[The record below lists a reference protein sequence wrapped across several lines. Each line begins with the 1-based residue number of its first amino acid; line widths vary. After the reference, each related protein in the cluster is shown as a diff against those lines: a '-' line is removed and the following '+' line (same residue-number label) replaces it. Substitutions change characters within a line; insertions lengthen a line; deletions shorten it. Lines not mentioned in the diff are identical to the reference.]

1 MTMDLFSSSSQ
12 SHDEDGESSLPEI
25 KIYSV
30 VEITRQLKFLIEESF
45 PSIVVRGEVSNL
57 TRHSSGHIYFT
68 LKDEMAQIK
77 CVIWRSQAQQMTFSL
92 NEGMKFLV
100 RGKLSLYEKGGYYQI
115 TVMDIQPEGIGELQ
129 LAFEQLKKKLFAEGL
144 FSEEH
149 KKPIPEFPETIGII
163 TSPTGAAIRDMVSV
177 CRRRMPSAQLLLMPV
192 KVQGDGAAAEI
203 VNAIKDM
210 DRYGNVD
217 VLIIGR
223 GGGSLEDLWAFNEE
237 NVARAIYA
245 CSTPTI
251 SAVGHE
257 IDFTIAD
264 FVADVRAAT
273 PSAAAEIAVPD
284 RSEVRQ
290 QLTNLRYTLVQN
302 LENTIVMYRD
312 RLKHYEERY
321 AFRRPENIIEQYRQ
335 QTDDLERRM
344 LRQTTHH
351 IHLGGQTLLHLEKQL
366 STLNPKNTLKRGYTI
381 THQQNKV
388 VQRLDQ
394 LREQETAL
402 IEFYDGIS
410 EVEIKKNS
418 R

>member
-1 MTMDLFSSSSQ
+1 MTMDLFSSSPRHSKDD
-12 SHDEDGESSLPEI
+12 DEPDSSEI

-30 VEITRQLKFLIEESF
+30 VEITRHIKFLIEESF
-45 PSIVVRGEVSNL
+45 PSLVVRGEVSNL

-115 TVMDIQPEGIGELQ
+115 TVSDIQPEGIGELQ

-149 KKPIPEFPETIGII
+149 KKPIPEFPETVGII
-163 TSPTGAAIRDMVSV
+163 SSPTGAAVRDIVSV
-177 CRRRMPSAQLLLMPV
+177 CRRRMPSVQLVLAPV
-192 KVQGDGAAAEI
+192 KVQGDGAVDDI
-203 VNAIKDM
+203 VRAVKDF
-210 DRYGNVD
+210 DTYGNID

-223 GGGSLEDLWAFNEE
+223 GGGSIEDLWAFNDEK
-237 NVARAIYA
+237 VARAIYH
-245 CSTPTI
+245 CSIPTI

-257 IDFTIAD
+257 IDYTIAD

-273 PSAAAEIAVPD
+273 PSAATEMAVPD
-284 RSEVRQ
+284 ESEVEQ
-290 QLTNLRYTLVQN
+290 QLANLRYTLIQN
-302 LENTIVMYRD
+302 MENTIGYYRD
-312 RLKHYEERY
+312 RLNHYEERY

-335 QTDDLERRM
+335 QADDLERRISQQVVHCVRM
-344 LRQTTHH
+344 N
-351 IHLGGQTLLHLEKQL
+351 GQNLKHLENQL
-366 STLNPKNTLKRGYTI
+366 RTLNPRNTLKRGYTI
-381 THQQNKV
+381 THQRNKV
-388 VQRLDQ
+388 VQRLHH
-394 LREQETAL
+394 LTEKEPAT
-402 IEFYDGIS
+402 IEFYDGKS
-410 EVEIKKNS
+410 EIEIRKNS

>member
-1 MTMDLFSSSSQ
+1 MTMDLFSSSPRQ
-12 SHDEDGESSLPEI
+12 TKDDDEPDSSEI

-30 VEITRQLKFLIEESF
+30 VEITRHIKFLIEESF
-45 PSIVVRGEVSNL
+45 PSLVVRGEASNL

-68 LKDEMAQIK
+68 LKDELAQIK

-115 TVMDIQPEGIGELQ
+115 TVLDIQPEGIGELQ

-144 FSEEH
+144 FSEKH
-149 KKPIPEFPETIGII
+149 KKPIPGFPETVGII
-163 TSPTGAAIRDMVSV
+163 SSPTGAAIRDIVSV
-177 CRRRMPSAQLLLMPV
+177 CRRRMPSVQLILSPV
-192 KVQGDGAAAEI
+192 KVQGDGAVEEI
-203 VNAIKDM
+203 VRAIKDF
-210 DRYGNVD
+210 DSYNNVD

-223 GGGSLEDLWAFNEE
+223 GGGSIEDLWAFNDEK
-237 NVARAIYA
+237 VARAIYH
-245 CSTPTI
+245 CSIPTI

-284 RSEVRQ
+284 KSEVEQ
-290 QLTNLRYTLVQN
+290 QLANLRYTLIQN
-302 LENTIVMYRD
+302 IENTIGYYRD

-321 AFRRPENIIEQYRQ
+321 AFRRPENIVEQYRQ
-335 QTDDLERRM
+335 QADGLERRM
-344 LRQTTHH
+344 SRQVIHH
-351 IHLGGQTLLHLEKQL
+351 IRLYGQNLKHFEDQL
-366 STLNPKNTLKRGYTI
+366 RTLNPRNTLQRGYTI
-381 THQQNKV
+381 THQHNKV
-388 VQRLDQ
+388 VQS
-394 LREQETAL
+394 LRELAEKEPAV
-402 IEFYDGIS
+402 IEFYDGKS
-410 EVEIKKNS
+410 EVEIKKIS

>member
-1 MTMDLFSSSSQ
+1 MDLFSSTPRST
-12 SHDEDGESSLPEI
+12 EEGEESGAAAI

-30 VEITRQLKFLIEESF
+30 GEITRHIKFLIEESF
-45 PSIVVRGEVSNL
+45 PSLVVRGEVSNL

-68 LKDEMAQIK
+68 LKDELAQIK

-92 NEGMKFLV
+92 NDGMKFLV

-115 TVMDIQPEGIGELQ
+115 TVSDIQPEGIGELQ
-129 LAFEQLKKKLFAEGL
+129 LAFERLKKKLFTEGL
-144 FSEEH
+144 FNEAH
-149 KKPIPEFPETIGII
+149 KKSIPIFPETVGII
-163 TSPTGAAIRDMVSV
+163 SSPTGAAIRDIVSV
-177 CRRRMPSAQLLLMPV
+177 IRRRMPSVQLVLAPV
-192 KVQGDGAAAEI
+192 KVQGDGAVEDI
-203 VNAIKDM
+203 VRAISDF
-210 DRYGNVD
+210 DNYGHAD

-237 NVARAIYA
+237 KVARAIFD
-245 CSTPTI
+245 CSIPTI

-284 RSEVRQ
+284 KSEVVQ
-290 QLTNLRYTLVQN
+290 QLANLRYTLIQN
-302 LENTIVMYRD
+302 LENTIGSYRD

-335 QTDDLERRM
+335 QADDLERRIAQQV
-344 LRQTTHH
+344 LHQIKISRQS
-351 IHLGGQTLLHLEKQL
+351 LGHMEKQL
-366 STLNPKNTLKRGYTI
+366 VTLNPKNTLKRGYTI
-381 THQQNKV
+381 THQHDKIV
-388 VQRLDQ
+388 KRVSQ
-394 LREQETAL
+394 LAEQQSAL
-402 IEFYDGIS
+402 IEFYDGTS
-410 EVEIKKNS
+410 EVEVKKNS